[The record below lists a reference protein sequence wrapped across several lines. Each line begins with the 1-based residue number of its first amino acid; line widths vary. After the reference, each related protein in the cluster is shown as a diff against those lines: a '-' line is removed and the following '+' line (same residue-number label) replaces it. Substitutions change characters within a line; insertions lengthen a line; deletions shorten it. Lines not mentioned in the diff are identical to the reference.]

1 MASET
6 YYVDELLKAEDEA
19 SKIIKNAEK
28 ERYGAERDDTLE
40 HESWWDHFHANP
52 DAGQCLYFRERKLK
66 EAKAAAEAEI
76 ERFREK
82 KEQEYKLMQERVNR
96 FENAE
101 RRQGFRGQAEAWDT
115 GRH

>member
-40 HESWWDHFHANP
+40 HES
-52 DAGQCLYFRERKLK
+52 
-66 EAKAAAEAEI
+66 
-76 ERFREK
+76 
-82 KEQEYKLMQERVNR
+82 
-96 FENAE
+96 
-101 RRQGFRGQAEAWDT
+101 
-115 GRH
+115 